1 MSEPQWVCRTCGAR
15 VEGSDVGA
23 LLGWTRSHDD
33 GEVRS
38 YCPRCSRA
46 HVRSM
51 EAKIDE
57 EYW

>member
-1 MSEPQWVCRTCGAR
+1 MSEHEWVCRTCGAR
-15 VEGSDVGA
+15 VEVSDVGA
-23 LLGWTRSHDD
+23 LLGWACSNDA
-33 GEVRS
+33 GEART
-38 YCPRCSRA
+38 YCPQCSRD

>member
-1 MSEPQWVCRTCGAR
+1 MSEHEWVCRTCGTR
-15 VEGSDVGA
+15 VEVSDVVA
-23 LLGWTRSHDD
+23 LLGWVCSNDV
-33 GEVRS
+33 GEART
-38 YCPRCSRA
+38 YCPQCSRD